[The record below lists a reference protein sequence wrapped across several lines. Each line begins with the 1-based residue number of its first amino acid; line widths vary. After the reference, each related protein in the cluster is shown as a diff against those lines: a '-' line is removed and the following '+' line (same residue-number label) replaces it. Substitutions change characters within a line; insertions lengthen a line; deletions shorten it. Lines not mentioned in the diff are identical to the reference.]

1 MEITGRLVA
10 NAAIRTTK
18 TDKKVTAFTI
28 AINDSY
34 KPKDGDRVQIT
45 TYVDCSYWR
54 NPDIAEYLTKGTLV
68 QLAGRMQAGAYINR
82 DGDAVGTL
90 NLHTENIKLLGK
102 SGSAPAEK
110 EAEKAAPKAGKKQ
123 TANAGGAPDDDDLP
137 F

>member
-1 MEITGRLVA
+1 MEITGRVVA
-10 NAAIRTTK
+10 DAAVRTTK
-18 TDKKVTAFTI
+18 TDKKVTGFTI

-34 KPKDGDRVQIT
+34 KPKDKDRVQIT
-45 TYVDCSYWR
+45 TYVECSYWR
-54 NPDIAEYLTKGTLV
+54 NPGIAEYLTKGTLV

-90 NLHTENIKLLGK
+90 NFNTESIKLLGK
-102 SGSAPAEK
+102 SAGATAEK

-123 TANAGGAPDDDDLP
+123 TANAGGADDDDLP